1 MSAAEFLKS
10 VTDIIQEKVENIGGL
25 REDDMEE
32 LGVFIAGLFVM
43 DSTESGPAEGQ
54 VWLSDG
60 LLGFLEVE
68 VGHKQVQWQILHDL
82 LLEVNDYVDH
92 PWNAALTDIGMINA
106 ARRVEAPDAD
116 LIGRLFTDLELVI
129 RRLDQDSSRYDRV
142 VELYDYHRGIWAG
155 MTGDYLTSRDL
166 HYASA
171 RRAEESDSWTGKL
184 TSRLCA
190 ASDNVN
196 LQLLQNAEVS
206 DALEELVGA
215 GLHLVSEFDDD
226 TDATQRRWKC
236 LNVPAHIIRAHGWGN
251 IPLEDELAVRICSL
265 LQEFSA
271 SDPEVYEDHED
282 LIAAC
287 KGALAFMN
295 GDLETATDIID
306 SVLMTESASEEI
318 VMTAHLI
325 RARIYVQSGDDESA
339 VEHYGAIIDRASAQF
354 SQLVAIAKR
363 EMAALSN
370 G

>member
-1 MSAAEFLKS
+1 MLIFLDVS
-10 VTDIIQEKVENIGGL
+10 IIQNGDFCVE
-25 REDDMEE
+25 
-32 LGVFIAGLFVM
+32 
-43 DSTESGPAEGQ
+43 
-54 VWLSDG
+54 
-60 LLGFLEVE
+60 
-68 VGHKQVQWQILHDL
+68 DL
-82 LLEVNDYVDH
+82 YSPSSNCS
-92 PWNAALTDIGMINA
+92 W
-106 ARRVEAPDAD
+106 
-116 LIGRLFTDLELVI
+116 
-129 RRLDQDSSRYDRV
+129 DSSKFMITIQEPFRV
-142 VELYDYHRGIWAG
+142 STLVVKTRKGQ
-155 MTGDYLTSRDL
+155 TSIR
-166 HYASA
+166 S
-171 RRAEESDSWTGKL
+171 G
-184 TSRLCA
+184 
-190 ASDNVN
+190 V
-196 LQLLQNAEVS
+196 QL
-206 DALEELVGA
+206 
-215 GLHLVSEFDDD
+215 LHLVSEFDDD